1 MATEYGPQMDH
12 SGLRARPYHIGEIL
26 ATPPIRKK
34 CQKGPKWKAAY
45 YRLLY
50 FLLLFRRQ
58 VGM

>member
-1 MATEYGPQMDH
+1 MHY
-12 SGLRARPYHIGEIL
+12 SGLTAQAYHIGTFL
-26 ATPPIRKK
+26 ATPPVRKK

-58 VGM
+58 AGMQQ